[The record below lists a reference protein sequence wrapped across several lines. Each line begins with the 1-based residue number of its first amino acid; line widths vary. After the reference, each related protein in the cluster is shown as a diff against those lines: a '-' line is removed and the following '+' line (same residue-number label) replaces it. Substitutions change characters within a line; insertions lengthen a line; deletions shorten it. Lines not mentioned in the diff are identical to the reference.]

1 MRTIWQESVLEIKII
16 KELMISFLSFFFTM
30 VPIFSSVIL
39 LLINSILEFGPLNFM
54 LVSSNKLANESLSE
68 MTGTPQREQPPS
80 GGGGGGWIHIPVCD
94 VFFHPIS
101 RLANGGGKAEMCLYF
116 NMQRRWKTTWNGTR
130 QDPRRYSNSG
140 IQGRSSASRS
150 SELARY

>member
-54 LVSSNKLANESLSE
+54 LVSSNKLANESVSE

-80 GGGGGGWIHIPVCD
+80 GGGGGGLNSHSCLWCIFFIPYQDWRMEGGRRKC
-94 VFFHPIS
+94 VFILICKEDEKLHGMEPGRILGDTVIVEY
-101 RLANGGGKAEMCLYF
+101 RVVP
-116 NMQRRWKTTWNGTR
+116 Q
-130 QDPRRYSNSG
+130 PRGALN
-140 IQGRSSASRS
+140 
-150 SELARY
+150 

>member
-1 MRTIWQESVLEIKII
+1 
-16 KELMISFLSFFFTM
+16 MISFLSFFFTM

-54 LVSSNKLANESLSE
+54 LVSSNKLANESVSE

-80 GGGGGGWIHIPVCD
+80 GGRGGGVEFTFLF
-94 VFFHPIS
+94 VMYFFHPIS

-116 NMQRRWKTTWNGTR
+116 NMQRR
-130 QDPRRYSNSG
+130 
-140 IQGRSSASRS
+140 
-150 SELARY
+150 